1 MKDLILGLQYQNS
14 FHYEECLVGIWMSM
28 PRIASRHD
36 TDSNHVIVDCG
47 DGFVEVT
54 ALDRIRLFVN
64 INLAYV
70 IHPVT

>member
-14 FHYEECLVGIWMSM
+14 FHYEECLIGIRMSM

-36 TDSNHVIVDCG
+36 ADSNHVIVDDG

-54 ALDRIRLFVN
+54 ALDCVRLRVN
-64 INLAYV
+64 IDLVYV
-70 IHPVT
+70 AHRVT